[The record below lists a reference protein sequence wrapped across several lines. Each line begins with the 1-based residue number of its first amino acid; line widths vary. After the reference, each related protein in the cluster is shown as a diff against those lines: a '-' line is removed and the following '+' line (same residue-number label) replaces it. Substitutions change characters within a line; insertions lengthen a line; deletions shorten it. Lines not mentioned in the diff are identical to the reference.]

1 MSNYN
6 DAFNKAIDELL
17 DEAAH
22 ITVEKDSG
30 ELEMPTDNISFSDE
44 HEVKMQRLF
53 KSERRKIAAK
63 KFRKYAV
70 RAACIFLALIVF
82 SCATIFSVSAWRV
95 RFLNFVLD
103 IGAPNTDYN
112 FTDEKPAPQ
121 MDDRLQLD
129 YIPEGF
135 VIKESVSD
143 DRSINFIFSNEDK
156 FFYVSSDGLNTNF
169 SIDTENA
176 LVERIKIN
184 GFDAVYTANQNANT
198 LIWHDDDRAYT
209 ITGNIS
215 KDEIFKIAKG
225 LKNNF

>member
-70 RAACIFLALIVF
+70 RAACIFLAIIVF
-82 SCATIFSVSAWRV
+82 SGVTIFSVSAWRV
-95 RFLNFVLD
+95 RFLNFMFNKE
-103 IGAPNTDYN
+103 APNTDYN

-121 MDDRLQLD
+121 MDDRLKLN
-129 YIPEGF
+129 YIPKGF
-135 VIKESVSD
+135 LLEDSFNGQ
-143 DRSINFIFSNEDK
+143 RSITLSFIRGEDY
-156 FFYVSSDGLNTNF
+156 FCVSSDELDANF
-169 SIDTENA
+169 NIDTENA
-176 LVERIKIN
+176 AMEKTKIN
-184 GFDAVYTANQNANT
+184 DFDAIYISNQNANS
-198 LIWHDDDRAYT
+198 LIWYDDDRTYT

>member
-6 DAFNKAIDELL
+6 NAFNKAIDELL

-95 RFLNFVLD
+95 RFLNFMFNKD
-103 IGAPNTDYN
+103 APNTDYN

-121 MDDRLQLD
+121 MDDRLKLN
-129 YIPEGF
+129 YIPDGF
-135 VIKESVSD
+135 ELD
-143 DRSINFIFSNEDK
+143 DSFSGQRSITLSFIRGKDYFC
-156 FFYVSSDGLNTNF
+156 VSSDELDANF
-169 SIDTENA
+169 NIDTENA
-176 LVERIKIN
+176 EMEKTKIN
-184 GFDAVYTANQNANT
+184 GFDAIYISNQNANS
-198 LIWHDDDRAYT
+198 LIWYDDDRAYT